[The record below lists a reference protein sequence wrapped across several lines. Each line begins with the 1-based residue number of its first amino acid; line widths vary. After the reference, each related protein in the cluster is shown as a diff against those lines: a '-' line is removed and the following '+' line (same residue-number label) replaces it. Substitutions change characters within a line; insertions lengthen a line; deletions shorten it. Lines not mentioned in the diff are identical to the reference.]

1 MRTQV
6 KMYMK
11 LKNTI
16 TELENSMERLTSKM
30 NQAELI
36 I

>member
-6 KMYMK
+6 NMYMK
-11 LKNTI
+11 LKNTV

>member
-1 MRTQV
+1 MRTKV
-6 KMYMK
+6 NMYMK

-30 NQAELI
+30 DQAALI